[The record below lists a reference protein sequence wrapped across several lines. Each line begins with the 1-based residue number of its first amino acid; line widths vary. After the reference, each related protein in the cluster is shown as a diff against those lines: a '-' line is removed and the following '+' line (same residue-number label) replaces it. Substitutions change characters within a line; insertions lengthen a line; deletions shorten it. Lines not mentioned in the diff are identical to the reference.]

1 MENSSH
7 QFSFRNQKEK
17 NTFGTAIAIFSLT
30 NKIKCKHADYLYTE
44 NPERMNQM
52 PAIYTVSCDCQM
64 FQVNFI
70 PSLAPYLKPA
80 IWFFAMFKTIVPFAF
95 CQDDRQ
101 ITMLLAPGHNHAVFL
116 LPVP

>member
-1 MENSSH
+1 M
-7 QFSFRNQKEK
+7 
-17 NTFGTAIAIFSLT
+17 AIFPLMNKFNT
-30 NKIKCKHADYLYTE
+30 NTLIIYTPSTE
-44 NPERMNQM
+44 KPRRANQM
-52 PAIYTVSCDCQM
+52 LAIYTVSCDCQM

-70 PSLAPYLKPA
+70 PSLAPYVKPA
-80 IWFFAMFKTIVPFAF
+80 IWFFAMFKTIVPFTF